1 MANFPQSFEPVNS
14 DSILEQFLQLK
25 GNVNKVNTA
34 MVDVEQ
40 TADSAFEK
48 SSNNESSIQVLE
60 NNVQTLSTGLETAEQ
75 NLSKCV
81 RFDAQS
87 LTDAQKAQARANIGA
102 GSAMATTVLVNGVA
116 QTQIQFDSDPQTQID
131 STKSEISA
139 LNSRVETAEDSI
151 TTNAGAISAL
161 DEKALKTPMT
171 APTENEIPTINTA
184 NAQVNVTVGNGL
196 KIETNEL
203 KVDNNIIQDKLT
215 AGNGISIENGVIKV
229 DQNVLNSI
237 DNKETIAGLNAVNI
251 SNTSF
256 SSLRDCLSY
265 LASDLTKTYYC
276 YIGDAESSS
285 FKNLVGNPTG
295 FGNYTLCLIK
305 PIGKLTNQNVGIY
318 TGSVYQCIAVG
329 TIVNKLAIGYIFNA
343 ENAINETTFSGWK
356 VLF

>member
-81 RFDAQS
+81 RFDVQS
-87 LTDAQKAQARANIGA
+87 LTDEQKAQARSNIGA

-131 STKSEISA
+131 SAKSEISA
-139 LNSRVETAEDSI
+139 LNSRVETAESE
-151 TTNAGAISAL
+151 ISAL
-161 DEKALKTPMT
+161 DGKALKTPMT
-171 APTENEIPTINTA
+171 APTENEIPTINTE
-184 NAQVNVTVGNGL
+184 NSQVNVTVGNGL

-215 AGNGISIENGVIKV
+215 AGNGISIENNVISRIPLYK
-229 DQNVLNSI
+229 DGFNYGSSSKITTTNTTLLTNISIEKVLNNSSIVVNFNCPLTDNSNGYKSFIFIKI
-237 DNKETIAGLNAVNI
+237 DNNEPANGRSGRNSSGMYCLNKVISGLPAGSHTIGFWIGCGAGSASVPAYEEYNA
-251 SNTSF
+251 
-256 SSLRDCLSY
+256 
-265 LASDLTKTYYC
+265 
-276 YIGDAESSS
+276 
-285 FKNLVGNPTG
+285 
-295 FGNYTLCLIK
+295 
-305 PIGKLTNQNVGIY
+305 
-318 TGSVYQCIAVG
+318 
-329 TIVNKLAIGYIFNA
+329 TIM
-343 ENAINETTFSGWK
+343 E
-356 VLF
+356 VL